1 MKDGSLWVVL
11 VLSCVA
17 QAQQPPAADAPAAP
31 AARPSETGVPVGAA
45 SNPVVPM
52 QSREVV
58 ERLKTMRAQ
67 LLLDQEYNRLLEARL
82 KRFEL
87 EEKLG
92 VDSAQAKRKDV
103 PAAPPRLATAPSR
116 LDTGDK
122 DLVVKSVTVA
132 PFKVAFVVYKGRV
145 YTVRPGDKLGDLVV
159 RDVTE
164 VGVVTNRSTVSM
176 E

>member
-1 MKDGSLWVVL
+1 MKDRSLWVVL
-11 VLSCVA
+11 VMSCVA
-17 QAQQPPAADAPAAP
+17 QAQQPPAADAPP
-31 AARPSETGVPVGAA
+31 TARPSETGATATGA
-45 SNPVVPM
+45 SNSVVPM

-82 KRFEL
+82 KRYEL

-92 VDSAQAKRKDV
+92 IDSAQAKRKDV
-103 PAAPPRLATAPSR
+103 PSPPPRLAAAPPRLDS
-116 LDTGDK
+116 GEK

-132 PFKVAFVVYKGRV
+132 PFKEAFVVYKGRV

-164 VGVVTNRSTVSM
+164 VGVVTNRSTVAM